1 MKLVFEK
8 LKEFSFVF
16 RDWIIDNQR
25 NPLFWLGLFL
35 LGLLIASLVYNALQ
49 KEK

>member
-1 MKLVFEK
+1 MESIWES
-8 LKEFSFVF
+8 LKEFSFTF
-16 RDWIIDNQR
+16 RDWIIANQR

-35 LGLLIASLVYNALQ
+35 LGLLITSLLYNALQ

>member
-1 MKLVFEK
+1 MNSIWNT
-8 LKEFSFVF
+8 LKEFSFTF

-35 LGLLIASLVYNALQ
+35 LGVLVASLLYNALQ